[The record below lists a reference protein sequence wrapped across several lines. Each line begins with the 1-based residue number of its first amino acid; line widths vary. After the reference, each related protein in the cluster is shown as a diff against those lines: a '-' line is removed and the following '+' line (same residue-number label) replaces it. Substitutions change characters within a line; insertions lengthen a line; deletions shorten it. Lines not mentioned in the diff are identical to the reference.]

1 MDLTINRYL
10 TTICLLGALS
20 LSGYAWGWVSQPL
33 QDRTSIQS
41 NLQYGPE
48 ADSLEKAKDGWMSE
62 LPQQAYEFVMGYKR
76 ANGTRLERMRDRS
89 ASHLRTIDHVLATHG
104 IPSELRYLAVIESN
118 LDSRVVSNKGA
129 AGPWQIMPETGR
141 SLGLRVDGSRDERVD
156 LVKSTHASAKYLKS
170 LYKEFGD
177 WLLVIAAYNGGPGR
191 VRSAIRQSKSRDFWS
206 LQNYLPA
213 ESRNH
218 VKKYIAT
225 HYIMEGKGGETT
237 GMAKAPEANRE
248 SVDTTGTVVQVVS
261 GKFNSFVM
269 AKSLSMDIIVFNTLN
284 PGFDQKV
291 GGGDYRLRLPED
303 KMTIFI
309 SKKSEI
315 VAESVRYIMEAGSTE
330 MDRNKAQSDLPP
342 VRLP

>member
-1 MDLTINRYL
+1 
-10 TTICLLGALS
+10 
-20 LSGYAWGWVSQPL
+20 
-33 QDRTSIQS
+33 
-41 NLQYGPE
+41 
-48 ADSLEKAKDGWMSE
+48 
-62 LPQQAYEFVMGYKR
+62 
-76 ANGTRLERMRDRS
+76 
-89 ASHLRTIDHVLATHG
+89 
-104 IPSELRYLAVIESN
+104 
-118 LDSRVVSNKGA
+118 
-129 AGPWQIMPETGR
+129 MPETGR